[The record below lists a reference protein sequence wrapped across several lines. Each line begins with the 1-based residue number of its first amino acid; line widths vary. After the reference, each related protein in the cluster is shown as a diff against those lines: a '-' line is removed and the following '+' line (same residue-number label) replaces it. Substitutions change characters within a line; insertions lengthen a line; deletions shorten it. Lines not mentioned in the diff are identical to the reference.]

1 MWPNAAV
8 VVRSVGVVMIAK
20 AAAAYE
26 DPRDIMQAVIMLN
39 DGYTDQPYC
48 AVNDRSNPPEW
59 SCVVTGHLT
68 HGETGGG
75 QHVMSVVSTNHG
87 QSWEGPF
94 TVERGVGDGPEG
106 LPNAYGN
113 ILLAPTLNDGKG
125 RLFTIYN
132 LNSHNFTNVT
142 GRDDEL
148 GNFFMRYSDTGGR
161 SWSQS
166 RFLVPYRSTWI
177 DHSNTFRGRVRIMW
191 TVDQIKV
198 RDGVVYFAFTK
209 IGRYVQNPPEEIFI
223 LSSPN
228 LLTEPETS
236 KVTWRLLPNGD
247 HGIAA
252 PVIWNPNTTVMEEGH
267 VLPLQLSHG
276 FYAMARTQRGYLAAA
291 KTSSPTAANGWGS
304 TFLARYYDNSCSHLP
319 LAPSAGATRQ
329 IRPLGDVRDPK
340 NHYIFRAG
348 LKSPRGPFTP
358 KLLEHQDGEET
369 GRYLLIYYNN
379 HGAAR
384 NPYWL
389 SVGLETEDGEILWSQ
404 PELVVYDRDTHAG
417 TSAGG
422 YPDFIQEADGS
433 VHITACQKGLP
444 TNSTARLLTIEPS
457 LLAGLLRQHIS
468 SSLPSLGPEV
478 AAVNFSH
485 AVAIPALSQT
495 ANITTAR
502 QGWSLMLVVR
512 EHYNARPG
520 DVLLHSTPSSDA
532 DDPSVRYGQKIT
544 PRGGGVITNAGI
556 TLSVPEPSAPKRLPA
571 CPAKHCNG
579 IPSTDM
585 TDFYCNDVL
594 QQQQQLRRQGKG
606 AQGPKEQGGR
616 STDCCTTFRVDRG
629 DKLAGTCAPN
639 NQTMNTTA
647 GSPSLRFSFAD
658 GVGGLFETEMD
669 PACAAML
676 SGGASVTTRHT
687 ELSGGRSNSTNDGTH
702 DLASPSHFIGI
713 VVDAGPEL
721 VSWVV
726 DGVLCDGGGV
736 LSAGYS
742 WVPKSMNGLPP
753 TTALV
758 AAPAGRLD
766 TYGGAVVWGQLV
778 TMALRTSELVAAY
791 RATVIAGNGSS
802 QRVSTTKAE

>member
-8 VVRSVGVVMIAK
+8 AAWSVGLVAIATT
-20 AAAAYE
+20 AAGYK
-26 DPRDIMQAVIMLN
+26 DPRDIMQAVIMIN

-48 AVNDRSNPPEW
+48 AVNDHDDSSEW
-59 SCVVTGHLT
+59 SCVVTGHLA

-75 QHVMSVVSTNHG
+75 QHVMSVVSTDRGH
-87 QSWEGPF
+87 SWEGPF
-94 TVERGVGDGPEG
+94 TVERGVGDGPQG

-142 GRDDEL
+142 GRNDEL

-161 SWSQS
+161 SWSES
-166 RFLVPYRSTWI
+166 RFLVPYRSTWV
-177 DHSNTFRGRVRIMW
+177 DRTNTFHGHVRIMW

-209 IGRYVQNPPEEIFI
+209 IGRYVQNPPEEVFI

-228 LLTEPETS
+228 LLTEPDAS
-236 KVTWRLLPNGD
+236 KVTWRLLPDGD

-252 PVIWNPNTTVMEEGH
+252 PAIWNPNTTVMEEGH
-267 VLPLQLSHG
+267 VLPLQFSHG

-291 KTSSPTAANGWGS
+291 RTSSPTPVDGWGS
-304 TFLARYYDNSCSHLP
+304 TFLARYWDNSCSHLSVASSP
-319 LAPSAGATRQ
+319 GATR

-340 NHYIFRAG
+340 NHYIFHAG

-358 KLLEHQDGEET
+358 KLLEHQGAER

-404 PELVVYDRDTHAG
+404 PELVVYDRDTHVG

-422 YPDFIQEADGS
+422 YPDFIQTADGS

-444 TNSTARLLTIEPS
+444 TNSTARLLTIQPS
-457 LLAGLLRQHIS
+457 LLAGLLRQHMA
-468 SSLPSLGPEV
+468 SSLPNLGPEV

-485 AVAIPALSQT
+485 AVAVPALSQT

-512 EHYNARPG
+512 GHHKARPG
-520 DVLLHSTPSSDA
+520 DILLYSTPSGDLPLR
-532 DDPSVRYGQKIT
+532 DGQKIT
-544 PRGGGVITNAGI
+544 TRGGGEVRKAGI
-556 TLSVPEPSAPKRLPA
+556 TLSVPEPLAPKRLPP
-571 CPAKHCNG
+571 CPAKHCDG

-585 TDFYCNDVL
+585 TDFYCNDGFHHHRK
-594 QQQQQLRRQGKG
+594 LRRDGEG
-606 AQGPKEQGGR
+606 AQGPREQGGQ
-616 STDCCTTFRVDRG
+616 SNDCCTSYRVDRG
-629 DKLAGTCAPN
+629 DKLAGTCAPDN
-639 NQTMNTTA
+639 RTMNTTA
-647 GSPSLRFSFAD
+647 GSPGLRFSFAD
-658 GVGGLFETEMD
+658 GSGGLFEAEMD

-676 SGGASVTTRHT
+676 NGGA
-687 ELSGGRSNSTNDGTH
+687 SGGRSNISNDDTTH
-702 DLASPSHFIGI
+702 DLAGSSHFIGI

-736 LSAGYS
+736 LSAGFS
-742 WVPKSMNGLPP
+742 WVPKNMNGLPP

-758 AAPAGRLD
+758 ASPVGGLG
-766 TYGGAVVWGQLV
+766 TYGGETLWGQLV

-791 RATVIAGNGSS
+791 RATIVAGDISRSRNNVPVVTG
-802 QRVSTTKAE
+802 VKAE